1 LIKIAF
7 GSDHGGIELKTAL
20 MKFVKEVGY
29 TPIDCGTNKADSADY
44 PDYAKSVT
52 ELILK
57 NQAGWGVLICKT
69 GIGMS
74 IAANKVHG
82 IRAALAYSEKIALLS
97 RRHNNANVICFGADF
112 TKISLAKKIL
122 TIWLKTEFEGGRH
135 QMRIDKIQQLEEA
148 SCEF

>member
-1 LIKIAF
+1 MKIAF

-20 MKFVKEVGY
+20 MKFVKELGY
-29 TPIDCGTNKADSADY
+29 MPIDCGTDKTDSTDY

-52 ELILK
+52 EMITK
-57 NQAGWGVLICKT
+57 KQANWGALICKT

-82 IRAALAYSEKIALLS
+82 IRAALAYSEEIALLS

-135 QMRIDKIQQLEEA
+135 QQRIDKIQQLEEA

>member
-1 LIKIAF
+1 MKIAF

-20 MKFVKEVGY
+20 MKFVKEIEY
-29 TPIDCGTNKADSADY
+29 IPIDCGTDKTDSADY

-52 ELILK
+52 ELIIK
-57 NQAGWGVLICKT
+57 NQADWGVLICKT

-82 IRAALAYSEKIALLS
+82 IRAALAYSEEIALLS

-112 TKISLAKKIL
+112 TKISLAKRIL
-122 TIWLKTEFEGGRH
+122 AIWLKAEFEGGRH
-135 QMRIDKIQQLEEA
+135 QRRIDKIQQLEEA